1 MKKLA
6 MKKLIALAAL
16 CVVAPLLAQQGATP
30 PPETQTEVPFRLGG
44 TTPMAGGA
52 TDTRPVPRMPDGK
65 PDFWGTWVGGGPVD
79 NIERQGGLKEGELA
93 SIMKPEALKIFK
105 SRTNE
110 QDPHNF
116 CFPMGVPRQ
125 AGAFP
130 WRWVRYP
137 THEPAT
143 HLFLLWE
150 ANVHS
155 FRQIFMDGRKHPDD
169 LEPSWFG
176 HSVGSWDG
184 DTLVIDTIGYND
196 RFWFDRLGHPHTEQL
211 HTIERWTRVNY
222 TTLENV
228 VTIDDPG
235 AYTRPWTVKFQAK
248 LSKPGDELMEYFCVE
263 NNQFGAA
270 GGHANPF
277 KP

>member
-1 MKKLA
+1 
-6 MKKLIALAAL
+6 
-16 CVVAPLLAQQGATP
+16 
-30 PPETQTEVPFRLGG
+30 
-44 TTPMAGGA
+44 
-52 TDTRPVPRMPDGK
+52 
-65 PDFWGTWVGGGPVD
+65 
-79 NIERQGGLKEGELA
+79 
-93 SIMKPEALKIFK
+93 
-105 SRTNE
+105 
-110 QDPHNF
+110 
-116 CFPMGVPRQ
+116 MGVPRQ

-155 FRQIFMDGRKHPDD
+155 FRQIFMDGRKHPEE
-169 LEPSWFG
+169 LEPTWFG
-176 HSVGSWDG
+176 HSVGRWEG

-196 RFWFDRLGHPHTEQL
+196 RFWFDRKGHPHTEQL
-211 HTIERWTRVNY
+211 HTIERWTRINY

-235 AYTRPWTVKFQAK
+235 AYTKPWTVKFQAK

-263 NNQFGAA
+263 NNQFGSA
-270 GGHANPF
+270 GGYQNPY
-277 KP
+277 K